1 MPLKCCTHYVSKF
14 RKPSSGHKT
23 GKGQSSSQF
32 PMNAQPTRQLPSP
45 PMLAR
50 LCSKSFKLGFSNM
63 WTRKFQIYKLCYVEA
78 EEPKIKLPTFFGS
91 WRNKENSRK
100 TFTSV
105 SLITLQLFT
114 MWITTNCGKFFKRWE
129 YQTTLPVFWETCMQI
144 KKKQLELDME
154 KQTASKLGKE

>member
-1 MPLKCCTHYVSKF
+1 MSEI
-14 RKPSSGHKT
+14 
-23 GKGQSSSQF
+23 GKGQFSFQSQRRTT
-32 PMNAQPTRQLPSP
+32 PKNIQPIVQFHSLDI
-45 PMLAR
+45 LAM

-144 KKKQLELDME
+144 KKRQLELDME
-154 KQTASKLGKE
+154 QNWDRSRTKYFVTLLI